1 MALLFCDG
9 FEDAGSL
16 QKWTT
21 YSNGVLTAG
30 RYGQGMYFWKPDI
43 WTPSGYIQRSIPQS
57 GQVCVGFAIKLA
69 VLQQQPYL
77 VFYTDVGAT
86 AHTVF
91 TVTATGFPQLRRG
104 SEGGTLLASA
114 TATLSVGVWYYI
126 EVKTTIDDT
135 SGIAELRID
144 GQTVASFTGDTR
156 NGGTGTSI
164 DYIALQP
171 AMGNNCGATY
181 DDLYILDSTGATNND
196 FLGDIRIETLYP
208 DGNGNSSQLVG
219 SDADSTD
226 NYQLVDETGTPSS
239 ADYVASGNLG
249 DKDTYTFTGLA
260 TTSGTIKGVQ
270 VNSWA
275 AKSDSGVRNV
285 KNITRLSGT
294 EDQSASLPLQ
304 TTYMPHLSV
313 HETKP
318 GGGSWTISDVN
329 NAEFG
334 VQVD

>member
-9 FEDAGSL
+9 FEDAGCY
-16 QKWTT
+16 QKWSQ
-21 YSNGVLTAG
+21 YAGCSIVAG
-30 RYGQGMYFWKPDI
+30 RYGQALNLYKPDNAA
-43 WTPSGYIQRSIPQS
+43 PVAYVSRSIPPAS
-57 GQVCVGFAIKLA
+57 QVCLGFALN
-69 VLQQQPYL
+69 LMTLSQQPL
-77 VFYTDVGAT
+77 AIFCSDLGSVQHV
-86 AHTVF
+86 VF
-91 TVTATGFPQLRRG
+91 TVTATGYPQLRLG
-104 SEGGTLLASA
+104 SEGGTVLGTGA
-114 TATLSVGVWYYI
+114 TALSVGVWYYI
-126 EVKTTIDDT
+126 EIKASISDTVGTAVLHIDN
-135 SGIAELRID
+135 
-144 GQTVASFTGDTR
+144 QTVVSFSGDTK
-156 NGGTGTSI
+156 NGGTSTNI
-164 DYIALQP
+164 DYVSLSP
-171 AMGNNCGATY
+171 ATFRGYGATY

-275 AKSDSGVRNV
+275 AKSDSGARNV